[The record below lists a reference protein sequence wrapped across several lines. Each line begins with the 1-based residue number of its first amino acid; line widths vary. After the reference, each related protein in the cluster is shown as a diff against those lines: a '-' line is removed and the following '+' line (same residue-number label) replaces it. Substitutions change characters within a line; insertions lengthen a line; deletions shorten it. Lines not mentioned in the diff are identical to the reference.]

1 MPPGP
6 SRTCVIIFTLFIY
19 STSFFTLFTRDF
31 TEAKLDVYLYFV
43 FKSSPAYIL
52 QDLNIYT
59 YIYRTLEIY
68 AWNLKLLTLP
78 LPKLK
83 YTIYNK
89 ILPLQSLIILTT
101 YKINS
106 WSSPTSLT
114 FQKLKGCTG
123 VFFIYKKT
131 QKGVYFPSLTTPM
144 QLHPLDFPLPR
155 GSWLHCLLIW
165 TVTTKKACTR
175 V

>member
-43 FKSSPAYIL
+43 FKSPPAYIL
-52 QDLNIYT
+52 QDLNIYI
-59 YIYRTLEIY
+59 YIYMYIYIYVYRTLEIY

-123 VFFIYKKT
+123 VFLFIKK
-131 QKGVYFPSLTTPM
+131 
-144 QLHPLDFPLPR
+144 PR
-155 GSWLHCLLIW
+155 
-165 TVTTKKACTR
+165 KACTFHLSPLPCNCTH
-175 V
+175 